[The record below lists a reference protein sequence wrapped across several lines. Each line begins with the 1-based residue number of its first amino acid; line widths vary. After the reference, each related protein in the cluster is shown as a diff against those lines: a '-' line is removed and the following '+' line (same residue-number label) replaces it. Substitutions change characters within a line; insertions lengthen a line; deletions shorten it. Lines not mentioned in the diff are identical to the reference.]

1 MEALHIC
8 CPLLGCRSRWVPDGL
23 WANCTVAVLLLVGP
37 IGTLFVPVAHE
48 AVVDAAAVVLAAE
61 VDVLL
66 ARI

>member
-1 MEALHIC
+1 M
-8 CPLLGCRSRWVPDGL
+8 PDGL